1 MRRFGMSLD
10 SVEPAVLYNGTVIE
24 EQFKF
29 SVFSS
34 AKNIA
39 KVQGM
44 TVRNYHVDATFKV
57 VPKGEYKQLA
67 SLKSHTIVY

>member
-39 KVQGM
+39 KVQGI
-44 TVRNYHVDATFKV
+44 RNYHVDATFKV